1 MDNFLKI
8 VFTVVLSVLL
18 RFLNW
23 SFSAACYILMAVC
36 FIPVWEKI
44 VPEESKTI
52 EFDLLFL
59 GIVGVFWLAA
69 SFFYKA
75 VFRKNTDYSAD
86 AARERAKEKRS
97 RSGYRPH
104 RFWYSRL
111 TEKVLKKAVFFYRL
125 FIKINRLEFVF
136 NVKS

>member
-69 SFFYKA
+69 SFFIKPFLEKTLIIPLMRHANGQKKNDHEA
-75 VFRKNTDYSAD
+75 VIVRTGSDIP
-86 AARERAKEKRS
+86 
-97 RSGYRPH
+97 G
-104 RFWYSRL
+104 
-111 TEKVLKKAVFFYRL
+111 
-125 FIKINRLEFVF
+125 
-136 NVKS
+136 

>member
-1 MDNFLKI
+1 MDKFLKI

-18 RFLNW
+18 RFFNW
-23 SFSAACYILMAVC
+23 GFSVACYILMAAC

-52 EFDLLFL
+52 ESDLLFL
-59 GIVGVFWLAA
+59 GIIGVFWLAA
-69 SFFYKA
+69 KA
-75 VFRKNTDYSAD
+75 VLKKNTDYSAD
-86 AARERAKEKRS
+86 AAHERAKEKQS

-111 TEKVLKKAVFFYRL
+111 TEKVLKKAVFFL
-125 FIKINRLEFVF
+125 PPFH
-136 NVKS
+136 

>member
-1 MDNFLKI
+1 MDKFLKI

-23 SFSAACYILMAVC
+23 GFSAACYILMAAC

-44 VPEESKTI
+44 VPEESKMI
-52 EFDLLFL
+52 ESDLLFL
-59 GIVGVFWLAA
+59 GIVGVFWLAV
-69 SFFYKA
+69 SFVIKPFLEKTLIIPLM
-75 VFRKNTDYSAD
+75 R
-86 AARERAKEKRS
+86 RANGQKKQS